1 MEQSNLKTSD
11 LSYNP
16 QATEPNLSQIN
27 LQIASGETIGILGGQ
42 EVGKLP

>member
-1 MEQSNLKTSD
+1 MAIEFKDVQF
-11 LSYNP
+11 SYNP
-16 QATEPNLSQIN
+16 QAEEPNLSQIN